1 MEVFYK
7 PPTGFYKPKG
17 GQFLITLTIFEECL
31 GGHTSA
37 IILYIAIFIYI
48 YSPSGAIY
56 IYTLVEVYGGFYK
69 LPQGLYK
76 AKGWS
81 DVRQ

>member
-17 GQFLITLTIFEECL
+17 GQFLITLTIFEDCL

-37 IILYIAIFIYI
+37 KILYIAIFIY
-48 YSPSGAIY
+48 SPSGTIY
-56 IYTLVEVYGGFYK
+56 IYTLVQVYGSFYK

-76 AKGWS
+76 PKGCS